1 MPGEREPKRIV
12 RPRLIFSTYS
22 AEILKFPWLFSL
34 VVLGLLT
41 LQISELIAPLYF
53 KQFFN
58 TLALGPGAPNVAHEL
73 LLTLAIIAAFSILSW
88 AARRVQT
95 FSMQYLESSVMAT
108 LYDRAF
114 QYLIGHS
121 YNFFT
126 SQFSGTLTRRVSKFA
141 GSFEMLFDAFT
152 FQFVPTALFL
162 IGAIGILAVRNLTLG
177 VILLV
182 WTMLFISIQIFFA
195 KLRQPVRDAR
205 AAADSKAVGALS
217 DAIAN
222 QNTIALFAGG
232 TFEANRFKDVV
243 AQWRRATI
251 RSWNTDEYVW
261 TVVGFLMIVI
271 EIALLYGAI
280 HYWRL
285 GLLTLGD
292 FALIQAYLLG
302 TFDRLV
308 GLNQQLRRFYDAI
321 ADASEMIDILE
332 LPHGVQDT
340 PGAAP
345 LQVHK
350 GAIALSDVDFYFN
363 PGTPVFETFS
373 LSIAGGE
380 KVALVGYSGS
390 GKSTITRLLLR
401 FYDVQGGAITIDNQ
415 DIRTVTQD
423 SVRNAIAY
431 VPQEPI
437 LFHRTLMENIRY
449 GRRSATDAEVVSAA
463 KSAHCHEFI
472 EKLSDGYDSLVGE
485 RGIKLSGGERQRVA
499 IARAILKDAPIL
511 ILDEATSSL
520 DSESEAL
527 IQDALEKLMRGKTVI
542 AIAHRLSTVMK
553 MDRIV
558 VMDNGRIATTGTH
571 HELLSGEM
579 NLYQKLWNIQ
589 AGGFGA

>member
-1 MPGEREPKRIV
+1 MPSETREKRAV
-12 RPRLIFSTYS
+12 RPWLIFKTYS
-22 AEILKFPWLFSL
+22 TEILKFPWLFAT
-34 VVLGLLT
+34 VVFGLLT
-41 LQISELIAPLYF
+41 LQASELVAPLYF

-58 TLALGPGAPNVAHEL
+58 ILAGGPNVPGVMHSL
-73 LLTLAIIAAFSILSW
+73 LVTLAIIAGFSILSW
-88 AARRVQT
+88 AARRIQA

-108 LYDRAF
+108 LYERAF

-152 FQFVPTALFL
+152 FQFVPTTLFL
-162 IGAIGILAVRNLTLG
+162 VGAITILAVRNLTLG
-177 VILLV
+177 VILFV
-182 WTMLFISIQIFFA
+182 WTVVFVSIQIFFA
-195 KLRQPVRDAR
+195 KLRQPIRNAR

-217 DAIAN
+217 DAISN

-232 TFEANRFKDVV
+232 AFETDRFRDTITS
-243 AQWRRATI
+243 WRKATI

-261 TVVGFLMIVI
+261 TVVGFLMIII

-280 HYWRL
+280 HYWTL

-308 GLNQQLRRFYDAI
+308 GLNQQLRRFYDSI

-332 LPHGVQDT
+332 LPQEVQDAA
-340 PGAAP
+340 GAAP
-345 LQVHK
+345 LTVSR

-363 PGTPVFETFS
+363 PETPVFEKFS

-401 FYDVQGGAITIDNQ
+401 FFDVQSGSVTIDGQ
-415 DIRTVTQD
+415 DIRSVTQD
-423 SVRNAIAY
+423 SLRNAIAY

-449 GRRSATDAEVVSAA
+449 GRRSATDAEVVAAA

-472 EKLSDGYDSLVGE
+472 ENLSDGYDSLVGE

-499 IARAILKDAPIL
+499 IARAILKNAPIL

-527 IQDALEKLMRGKTVI
+527 IQDALEKLMQGKTVI

-553 MDRIV
+553 MDRII
-558 VMDNGRIATTGTH
+558 VMDHGTIVTSGTH
-571 HELLSGEM
+571 SELLAGEM